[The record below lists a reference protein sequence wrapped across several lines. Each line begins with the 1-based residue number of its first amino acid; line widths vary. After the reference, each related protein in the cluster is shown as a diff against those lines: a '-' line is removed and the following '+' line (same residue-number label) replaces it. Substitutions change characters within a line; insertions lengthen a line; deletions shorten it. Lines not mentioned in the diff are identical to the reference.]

1 MIGKQL
7 QLLRVYLGL
16 TQDDVARDTGV
27 SKFTIVNIENN
38 KTQPQLRNI
47 AKIEQTYNVKLDS
60 IELIFQPCY
69 NE

>member
-1 MIGKQL
+1 MNGKQL
-7 QLLRVYLGL
+7 QLLRVHLGL
-16 TQDDVARDTGV
+16 SQDDVARDTGV
-27 SKFTIVNIENN
+27 SKFTIVNYENN

>member
-38 KTQPQLRNI
+38 KTHPQQRNI
-47 AKIEQTYNVKLDS
+47 EKIERAYNKRLES
-60 IELIFQPCY
+60 IELIFEPY
-69 NE
+69 YDE